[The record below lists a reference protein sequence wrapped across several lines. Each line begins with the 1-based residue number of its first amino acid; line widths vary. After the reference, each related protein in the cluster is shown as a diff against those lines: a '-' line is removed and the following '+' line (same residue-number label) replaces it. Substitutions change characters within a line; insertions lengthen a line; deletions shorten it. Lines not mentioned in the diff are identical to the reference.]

1 MLKHWFPIKIPDR
14 VIKGEFN
21 KWESENEQVTT
32 EVCCTFSE
40 SHLLN
45 SPLMT
50 LSGIL
55 IGNQSLRTFIAL
67 VDASILASSSVTAAA
82 CGKAD
87 SWSDFP
93 FLLLDVG

>member
-1 MLKHWFPIKIPDR
+1 
-14 VIKGEFN
+14 
-21 KWESENEQVTT
+21 
-32 EVCCTFSE
+32 
-40 SHLLN
+40 
-45 SPLMT
+45 MT